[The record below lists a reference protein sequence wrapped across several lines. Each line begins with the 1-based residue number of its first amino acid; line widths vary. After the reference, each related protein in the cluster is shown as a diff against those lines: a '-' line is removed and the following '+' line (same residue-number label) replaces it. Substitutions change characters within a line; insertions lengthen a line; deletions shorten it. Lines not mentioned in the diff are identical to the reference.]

1 MWYIS
6 MTSQDRNLTSET
18 HGGDLVEG
26 ETILCVAIIYIIKV
40 VLLTPMIPDN
50 LGTKHTEQ

>member
-1 MWYIS
+1 MHVVS
-6 MTSQDRNLTSET
+6 MRSQDRNLTSET

-40 VLLTPMIPDN
+40 VLLTPTIPDN